1 MNKDTVKKFK
11 RALARWAFY
20 FFSAFFR
27 LLPYA
32 VVRAMA
38 NVLIATAFL
47 LVKRMR
53 KISKESLTIAF
64 GREKSEE
71 EIEAIV
77 RTCFF
82 NLGRSAIEMLYFTQR
97 PKMITDKLA
106 FAPGARE
113 NLDRALAEGR
123 GVIAVTAHFGNFPLM
138 LLYLAQIGYKSN
150 AIIRPARD
158 EVIEKTFQDTR
169 TRLRLHTIYS
179 YPRLECVKESLKV
192 LRNGEVLCIPLDQN
206 FGTGGVF
213 VDFFGQKAATA
224 TGPVIFAMRTG
235 AVILPIFI
243 ARDQDDRHKI
253 MTELHFALE
262 TKATDDETIQHNV
275 AKITKII
282 EMYIRRYPYEWG
294 WMHRR
299 WKSKPKEGG
308 A

>member
-1 MNKDTVKKFK
+1 M
-11 RALARWAFY
+11 ARYAFY
-20 FFSAFFR
+20 FFSALFR
-27 LLPYA
+27 ILPYA
-32 VVRAMA
+32 FVRALA

-64 GREKSEE
+64 GKEKSEQ
-71 EIEAIV
+71 EIETIV

-113 NLDRALAEGR
+113 NLDRALAEDR
-123 GVIAVTAHFGNFPLM
+123 GVVAVTAHFGNFPLM

-169 TRLRLHTIYS
+169 TRLGLHTIYS
-179 YPRLECVKESLKV
+179 YPRLECVKESLRV
-192 LRNGEVLCIPLDQN
+192 LRNGEILCIPLDQN

-213 VDFFGQKAATA
+213 VDFFGQKAAAA
-224 TGPVIFAMRTG
+224 TGPIIFAMRTG

-253 MTELHFALE
+253 MTEPHFVLE
-262 TKATDDETIQHNV
+262 IKATDDETIQHNV
-275 AKITKII
+275 AKITRII
-282 EMYIRRYPYEWG
+282 EMYVRCYPYEWG

-299 WKSKPKEGG
+299 WKSKPASAEATAGG
-308 A
+308 PREEQE